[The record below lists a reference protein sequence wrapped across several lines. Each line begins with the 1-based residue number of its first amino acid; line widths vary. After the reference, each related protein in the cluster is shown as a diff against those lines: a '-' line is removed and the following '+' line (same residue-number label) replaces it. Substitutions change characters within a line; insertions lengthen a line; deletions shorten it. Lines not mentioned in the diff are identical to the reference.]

1 MWSGWRSRRNFFLHP
16 NNTPAKIEDWIS
28 NQERRVGAFGCE
40 DVGYTKSVRDNKFTT
55 TTAARLCVWDLQGA
69 QSSANRQKRQRQ
81 INECV
86 FLPLLFHLIPPRPPI
101 FLPSLI
107 IVIIIPLTR
116 FVWLYQTTWGAEKT
130 HGSRE
135 PSTSRPIIH
144 TAYGIRYT
152 DCQRRALPPLG
163 QQVCPL
169 NRWRRRGSGLNPET
183 KAATARL
190 KHRARLPETEPLP
203 PGDPRKAQG
212 PPSRLPAPTQR
223 EPKAWGGQGRH

>member
-1 MWSGWRSRRNFFLHP
+1 M
-16 NNTPAKIEDWIS
+16 
-28 NQERRVGAFGCE
+28 GAFGCE
-40 DVGYTKSVRDNKFTT
+40 DVGYTESVRDNKFTT
-55 TTAARLCVWDLQGA
+55 TTAARLCVRDLQGA

-152 DCQRRALPPLG
+152 DCQRRALPP
-163 QQVCPL
+163 PL
-169 NRWRRRGSGLNPET
+169 FLLLLAPDVVP
-183 KAATARL
+183 ATCLRSSL
-190 KHRARLPETEPLP
+190 LPLVSLLLLIRARVVRFPVHSDHRIDLL
-203 PGDPRKAQG
+203 GR
-212 PPSRLPAPTQR
+212 PSINTQHIQL
-223 EPKAWGGQGRH
+223 EG